1 MKKLACASMG
11 MACPFV
17 AEGETDEEVM
27 GKLTEHGMSAHP
39 EEVGK
44 MMSEMGEDAMKEKMR
59 ANIQEA

>member
-17 AEGETDEEVM
+17 AEGETDEEVI
-27 GKLTEHGMSAHP
+27 GKLSEHGMATHP
-39 EEVGK
+39 QEVGK
-44 MMSEMGEDAMKEKMR
+44 MMEEMGQDGMMDKMK